1 MILQLEKVL
10 IKKKKD
16 KFEIKIKQNRI
27 KFNFVTFFIAIKINN
42 ALTRKLH

>member
-10 IKKKKD
+10 IKKID

-27 KFNFVTFFIAIKINN
+27 KFNFVNFFIAIKINN

>member
-10 IKKKKD
+10 IKKID

>member
-1 MILQLEKVL
+1 MILQLEKEL
-10 IKKKKD
+10 IKKID